1 MKHVNLKM
9 VLGFVI
15 ASIFLFGTIA
25 APVSALQTNT
35 IIETYNQGHRSG
47 SNNHTYVYAEYDPL
61 NFISRSYMHANVD
74 MDYTQYIYDNTGWSS
89 PDSNIFEDTNA
100 PFDWQI
106 HNSFDTGPFGN
117 DVILPSFFDFEASDG
132 SEFVVNTTLETR
144 SFSLAVGQHTT
155 VLVDAGFTYFGTLG
169 LSGQE
174 FVHLTVD
181 CRQDATNW
189 AVSVLDPVGRFI
201 ISYFGSGGDIWTLPF
216 KASVAGTYYVI
227 VSATPSVG
235 TFALLDFLPT
245 VSSPTPIPLGEV
257 ITGELPT
264 GEIILDPETGS
275 WVQEEKAPTTH
286 TYLID
291 SGDDVGS
298 LSFAFNYGGIFDT
311 QPEFI
316 MFTSDHFE
324 YSTGNGSR
332 YGESYG
338 SPSNGEYFYRGTYY
352 VTVIGGDNTEYT
364 LYNRAKSDGDLP
376 LNQEFQFENYIGATV
391 TRAYTLDVANASI
404 LRVNS

>member
-9 VLGFVI
+9 VLGVI
-15 ASIFLFGTIA
+15 VVTIFLFGTIA

-35 IIETYNQGHRSG
+35 VIETYNQGYRSG

-117 DVILPSFFDFEASDG
+117 DKILPSFFDFEASDG
-132 SEFVVNTTLETR
+132 TEFVVNTTLETR

-189 AVSVLDPVGRFI
+189 AVSILDPVGRFI
-201 ISYFGSGGDIWTLPF
+201 TSYFGFGGDIWTLPF
-216 KASVAGTYYVI
+216 KASGAGTYYVI

-235 TFALLDFLPT
+235 TFALIDFLPT
-245 VSSPTPIPLGEV
+245 TVSPTAIPLGEI

-298 LSFAFNYGGIFDT
+298 LSFAFNYGGLFDT

-324 YSTGNGSR
+324 YDDGNGSR
-332 YGESYG
+332 YSESYG
-338 SPSNGEYFYRGTYY
+338 SPSNGEYLYRGTYY
-352 VTVIGGDNTEYT
+352 VTVMGGDNTEYT
-364 LYNRAKSDGDLP
+364 LYNRAKSYGDLP